1 MMPDFRLV
9 VQQEMTPAA
18 PEKPEW
24 HEHTEDSSMSGL
36 VGSLRGLE
44 DNTGNITQPYRRNS
58 LALSL
63 HSNLAAFPVA
73 NNQEVSP
80 FHVVDSARRRF
91 SNVSDVVT
99 RKISHTIRW
108 RTVSA
113 SVELTV
119 SQGSSLCAQ
128 YIRNRLKRSGIFH
141 RKLGLKRMRSVMLLP
156 GGAVVGEVYPE
167 LISIGAELEKM
178 HPNLFNRV
186 ARQIG
191 CGNFSSE
198 QSASEAIVD
207 VSREM
212 IRNGEMTWSKV
223 IALYAIAGGIAVDC
237 VRQGKPEF
245 LPAIQR
251 VGTFLNS
258 RYDGCSGGGSRCV
271 DTGQWRMV
279 RFSNTIQASHERD
292 AVVLVETCTVIYDYY
307 LNNRH
312 DLDIFKT
319 ISFVICSK
327 YNYIKTFQ
335 TSLNLINLFIA
346 KLFVM
351 LLILY

>member
-1 MMPDFRLV
+1 
-9 VQQEMTPAA
+9 

-24 HEHTEDSSMSGL
+24 QQLSTEDSSMSGL

-44 DNTGNITQPYRRNS
+44 ENSGNTGQSYRRNS

-73 NNQEVSP
+73 NNQEISP

-91 SNVSDVVT
+91 SNVSDVVS

-113 SVELTV
+113 SIELTV

-141 RKLGLKRMRSVMLLP
+141 RKLGLKRMRSAMLLP

-167 LISIGAELEKM
+167 LVSVGAELEKM

-191 CGNFSSE
+191 CGSFSSE
-198 QSASEAIVD
+198 QSANEAIVE

-237 VRQGKPEF
+237 VRQGKPEY

-251 VGTFLNS
+251 GMTDVLEE
-258 RYDGCSGGGSRCV
+258 DLAA
-271 DTGQWRMV
+271 W
-279 RFSNTIQASHERD
+279 IQANGGWSALTTRYRPVTND
-292 AVVLVETCTVIYDYY
+292 TVWYSRKLVL
-307 LNNRH
+307 
-312 DLDIFKT
+312 
-319 ISFVICSK
+319 
-327 YNYIKTFQ
+327 
-335 TSLNLINLFIA
+335 LFIFTTMVIFIISIFL
-346 KLFVM
+346 KLLV
-351 LLILY
+351 L

>member
-1 MMPDFRLV
+1 MKPDFRLG
-9 VQQEMTPAA
+9 VQEEATVPL

-24 HEHTEDSSMSGL
+24 QDYTTEDPSMSGL
-36 VGSLRGLE
+36 AGTLRGLE
-44 DNTGNITQPYRRNS
+44 DISGSTSQPYRRNS

-63 HSNLAAFPVA
+63 HSNLAGFPS
-73 NNQEVSP
+73 NNPEITP

-91 SNVSDVVT
+91 SNVSDVVS

-113 SVELTV
+113 SIELTV
-119 SQGSSLCAQ
+119 SQGTALCGQ

-141 RKLGLKRMRSVMLLP
+141 RKLGLKRMRSAMLLP

-167 LISIGAELEKM
+167 LISVGAELEKM

-191 CGNFSSE
+191 CGSFSSE
-198 QSASEAIVD
+198 QSASVAIAD

-251 VGTFLNS
+251 GMNDILEE
-258 RYDGCSGGGSRCV
+258 DLAA
-271 DTGQWRMV
+271 W
-279 RFSNTIQASHERD
+279 IQANGGWSALTTRYRPVTKETTWCTRK
-292 AVVLVETCTVIYDYY
+292 LV
-307 LNNRH
+307 
-312 DLDIFKT
+312 
-319 ISFVICSK
+319 S
-327 YNYIKTFQ
+327 
-335 TSLNLINLFIA
+335 LFIFSTMVVVIVWILI
-346 KLFVM
+346 KF
-351 LLILY
+351 LIL

>member
-1 MMPDFRLV
+1 
-9 VQQEMTPAA
+9 
-18 PEKPEW
+18 
-24 HEHTEDSSMSGL
+24 MSGL
-36 VGSLRGLE
+36 CGSLRGLE
-44 DNTGNITQPYRRNS
+44 DISGNATQPYRRNS

-63 HSNLAAFPVA
+63 HSNLAGFPA
-73 NNQEVSP
+73 NNPEISP

-91 SNVSDVVT
+91 SNVSDVVS

-113 SVELTV
+113 SIELTV
-119 SQGSSLCAQ
+119 TQGTSLCGQ

-141 RKLGLKRMRSVMLLP
+141 RKLGLKRMRSAMLLP

-167 LISIGAELEKM
+167 LISVGSELEKM

-191 CGNFSSE
+191 CGSFSSE
-198 QSASEAIVD
+198 QSASEAIAD

-251 VGTFLNS
+251 GMKDVLEEDLGAWIQANGGWSALTTRYRPVTEEATWSTWKLVSVFIFSTLIAIIISTFLK
-258 RYDGCSGGGSRCV
+258 
-271 DTGQWRMV
+271 
-279 RFSNTIQASHERD
+279 
-292 AVVLVETCTVIYDYY
+292 Y
-307 LNNRH
+307 L
-312 DLDIFKT
+312 IF
-319 ISFVICSK
+319 
-327 YNYIKTFQ
+327 
-335 TSLNLINLFIA
+335 
-346 KLFVM
+346 
-351 LLILY
+351 

>member
-1 MMPDFRLV
+1 MKPDFRLG
-9 VQQEMTPAA
+9 VQEEATLPVL
-18 PEKPEW
+18 EKPEW
-24 HEHTEDSSMSGL
+24 QEYSTEDTSMSGL

-44 DNTGNITQPYRRNS
+44 DNSGNAAQPYRRNS

-63 HSNLAAFPVA
+63 HSNLAAFPLA

-91 SNVSDVVT
+91 SNVSDVVS

-113 SVELTV
+113 SIELTV

-141 RKLGLKRMRSVMLLP
+141 RKLGLKRMRSAMLLP

-167 LISIGAELEKM
+167 LVWVGAELEKM

-191 CGNFSSE
+191 CGSFSTE

-237 VRQGKPEF
+237 VRQGKPEY
-245 LPAIQR
+245 LPAVQR
-251 VGTFLNS
+251 GMTDVLEE
-258 RYDGCSGGGSRCV
+258 DLAA
-271 DTGQWRMV
+271 W
-279 RFSNTIQASHERD
+279 IQANGGWSTLATRYRPVTKEATWYSRKL
-292 AVVLVETCTVIYDYY
+292 VL
-307 LNNRH
+307 LF
-312 DLDIFKT
+312 IFVSLIVFT
-319 ISFVICSK
+319 ISIFLKFLV
-327 YNYIKTFQ
+327 
-335 TSLNLINLFIA
+335 L
-346 KLFVM
+346 
-351 LLILY
+351 

>member
-1 MMPDFRLV
+1 MKPDFQLV
-9 VQQEMTPAA
+9 VQEEEDTVPV

-24 HEHTEDSSMSGL
+24 QALSKEGTSMSGL

-44 DNTGNITQPYRRNS
+44 DNSGNAGQPYRRNS

-63 HSNLAAFPVA
+63 HSNLAAFPLP

-113 SVELTV
+113 SIELTV

-128 YIRNRLKRSGIFH
+128 YIRNRLKRCGIFH
-141 RKLGLKRMRSVMLLP
+141 RKLGLKRMRSAMLLP

-167 LISIGAELEKM
+167 LVSVGAELEKM

-191 CGNFSSE
+191 CGSFSSE
-198 QSASEAIVD
+198 QSVSEAVVD
-207 VSREM
+207 ISREM

-223 IALYAIAGGIAVDC
+223 IALYAVAGGIAVDC
-237 VRQGKPEF
+237 VRQGKPEY
-245 LPAIQR
+245 LPAVQR
-251 VGTFLNS
+251 GMTDVLEE
-258 RYDGCSGGGSRCV
+258 DLAA
-271 DTGQWRMV
+271 W
-279 RFSNTIQASHERD
+279 IQANGGWT
-292 AVVLVETCTVIYDYY
+292 ALVTRYRPTTKETMWYSRK
-307 LNNRH
+307 L
-312 DLDIFKT
+312 IF
-319 ISFVICSK
+319 
-327 YNYIKTFQ
+327 
-335 TSLNLINLFIA
+335 LFLFA
-346 KLFVM
+346 MLFVFM
-351 LLILY
+351 ISVFLKLLIL

>member
-1 MMPDFRLV
+1 MKMDFHLR
-9 VQQEMTPAA
+9 VQEEAA
-18 PEKPEW
+18 LPMPEKSEW
-24 HEHTEDSSMSGL
+24 QEFSTEDPSMSGF

-44 DNTGNITQPYRRNS
+44 DNSGNAGQPYRRNS

-63 HSNLAAFPVA
+63 HSNLAAFPVP
-73 NNQEVSP
+73 NNQEISP

-91 SNVSDVVT
+91 SNVSDVVS

-113 SVELTV
+113 SIELTV

-141 RKLGLKRMRSVMLLP
+141 RKLGLKRMRSAMLLP

-167 LISIGAELEKM
+167 LVSVGAELEKM

-191 CGNFSSE
+191 CGSFSSE

-212 IRNGEMTWSKV
+212 IRNSEMTWSKV
-223 IALYAIAGGIAVDC
+223 VAIYAIAGGIAVDC
-237 VRQGKPEF
+237 VRQGKPEY

-251 VGTFLNS
+251 GMTDVLEEDLAAWIQAN
-258 RYDGCSGGGSRCV
+258 GGWVR
-271 DTGQWRMV
+271 QI
-279 RFSNTIQASHERD
+279 RFSNSIQICNKRNYMAF
-292 AVVLVETCTVIYDYY
+292 AKTYLVIYIHHFDYFY
-307 LNNRH
+307 
-312 DLDIFKT
+312 DFYVFKT
-319 ISFVICSK
+319 FNFITHIK
-327 YNYIKTFQ
+327 YK
-335 TSLNLINLFIA
+335 
-346 KLFVM
+346 
-351 LLILY
+351 

>member
-1 MMPDFRLV
+1 MKPDFQLEL
-9 VQQEMTPAA
+9 QEEAVLAM

-24 HEHTEDSSMSGL
+24 QGLSAENSLMSGL

-44 DNTGNITQPYRRNS
+44 ENCGNVGQPYRRNS

-73 NNQEVSP
+73 NNQEITP

-91 SNVSDVVT
+91 SNVSDVVS

-113 SVELTV
+113 SIELTV

-141 RKLGLKRMRSVMLLP
+141 RKLGLKRMRSAMMLP
-156 GGAVVGEVYPE
+156 GGSVVGEVFPE
-167 LISIGAELEKM
+167 LISVGAELEKM

-191 CGNFSSE
+191 CGSFSSE

-207 VSREM
+207 ISREM
-212 IRNGEMTWSKV
+212 IRNGELTWSKV

-237 VRQGKPEF
+237 VRQGKPEY

-251 VGTFLNS
+251 GMTDVLEE
-258 RYDGCSGGGSRCV
+258 DLAA
-271 DTGQWRMV
+271 W
-279 RFSNTIQASHERD
+279 IQANGGWSALATRYRPVTKETTWYSRKL
-292 AVVLVETCTVIYDYY
+292 VLSFAFTTLI
-307 LNNRH
+307 
-312 DLDIFKT
+312 IFM
-319 ISFVICSK
+319 I
-327 YNYIKTFQ
+327 
-335 TSLNLINLFIA
+335 LIFL
-346 KLFVM
+346 KLLV
-351 LLILY
+351 L

>member
-1 MMPDFRLV
+1 
-9 VQQEMTPAA
+9 
-18 PEKPEW
+18 
-24 HEHTEDSSMSGL
+24 MSGL

-44 DNTGNITQPYRRNS
+44 DTSGSGTQPYRRNS
-58 LALSL
+58 LAISL
-63 HSNLAAFPVA
+63 HSNLAGFTAA
-73 NNQEVSP
+73 NNPEVSP

-91 SNVSDVVT
+91 SNVSDVVS

-141 RKLGLKRMRSVMLLP
+141 RKLGLKRMRSAMLLP

-167 LISIGAELEKM
+167 LISVGAELEKM
-178 HPNLFNRV
+178 HPNLFNRI

-191 CGNFSSE
+191 CSSFT
-198 QSASEAIVD
+198 SEKSTSGAIVD

-251 VGTFLNS
+251 GITDVLEE
-258 RYDGCSGGGSRCV
+258 DLAV
-271 DTGQWRMV
+271 W
-279 RFSNTIQASHERD
+279 IQANGGWSALVTRYRPVAKETSWYTRKL
-292 AVVLVETCTVIYDYY
+292 VL
-307 LNNRH
+307 
-312 DLDIFKT
+312 
-319 ISFVICSK
+319 
-327 YNYIKTFQ
+327 
-335 TSLNLINLFIA
+335 LFIFTT
-346 KLFVM
+346 LIVVM
-351 LLILY
+351 ISIFLKFLIL

>member
-1 MMPDFRLV
+1 M
-9 VQQEMTPAA
+9 

-24 HEHTEDSSMSGL
+24 HEHTTEDSSMSGL

-44 DNTGNITQPYRRNS
+44 DNSGNTTQPYRRNS

-63 HSNLAAFPVA
+63 HSNLAAFPAA
-73 NNQEVSP
+73 NNHEVSS

-91 SNVSDVVT
+91 SNVSDVVS

-167 LISIGAELEKM
+167 LVSIGAELEKM

-191 CGNFSSE
+191 CGSFSTE
-198 QSASEAIVD
+198 QSACEAIVD

-212 IRNGEMTWSKV
+212 IRNGEMNWSKV
-223 IALYAIAGGIAVDC
+223 IALYAVAGGIAVDC

-251 VGTFLNS
+251 GMTDVLEE
-258 RYDGCSGGGSRCV
+258 DLAV
-271 DTGQWRMV
+271 W
-279 RFSNTIQASHERD
+279 IQANGGWSALTTRYRPPTK
-292 AVVLVETCTVIYDYY
+292 ETIWYSRK
-307 LNNRH
+307 LG
-312 DLDIFKT
+312 L
-319 ISFVICSK
+319 
-327 YNYIKTFQ
+327 
-335 TSLNLINLFIA
+335 LFIITILIIIMISISL
-346 KLFVM
+346 KLLV
-351 LLILY
+351 L

>member
-1 MMPDFRLV
+1 MSLL
-9 VQQEMTPAA
+9 AYK

-24 HEHTEDSSMSGL
+24 HQYSLEDSSMSGL
-36 VGSLRGLE
+36 VGSLRVLE
-44 DNTGNITQPYRRNS
+44 DTSGNATQPYRRNS
-58 LALSL
+58 LAISL
-63 HSNLAAFPVA
+63 HSNLSGFTSA
-73 NNQEVSP
+73 NNPEITP

-91 SNVSDVVT
+91 SNVSDVVS

-156 GGAVVGEVYPE
+156 GGTVVGEVYPE
-167 LISIGAELEKM
+167 LISVGAELEKM

-191 CGNFSSE
+191 CSSFSTE
-198 QSASEAIVD
+198 QSASEAVAD

-223 IALYAIAGGIAVDC
+223 IALYAVAGGIAVDC
-237 VRQGKPEF
+237 VRQGKPEY
-245 LPAIQR
+245 LLAIQR
-251 VGTFLNS
+251 GMTDVLEE
-258 RYDGCSGGGSRCV
+258 DLAV
-271 DTGQWRMV
+271 W
-279 RFSNTIQASHERD
+279 IQANGGWSALATRYRPVTEETTWYTHKF
-292 AVVLVETCTVIYDYY
+292 VL
-307 LNNRH
+307 
-312 DLDIFKT
+312 
-319 ISFVICSK
+319 
-327 YNYIKTFQ
+327 
-335 TSLNLINLFIA
+335 LFI
-346 KLFVM
+346 FTM
-351 LLILY
+351 LSVGMVSILLKFLIL

>member
-1 MMPDFRLV
+1 MKPDFRLGV
-9 VQQEMTPAA
+9 REEATQPL

-24 HEHTEDSSMSGL
+24 QDYTTEDSSMSGL
-36 VGSLRGLE
+36 AGTLRGLE
-44 DNTGNITQPYRRNS
+44 DISGSGTQPYRRNS

-63 HSNLAAFPVA
+63 HSNLAGFPS
-73 NNQEVSP
+73 NNPEITP
-80 FHVVDSARRRF
+80 FQVVDSARRRF

-113 SVELTV
+113 SIELTV
-119 SQGSSLCAQ
+119 SQGTSLCGQ

-141 RKLGLKRMRSVMLLP
+141 RKLGLKRMRSAMLLP

-167 LISIGAELEKM
+167 LISVGAELEKM

-186 ARQIG
+186 SRQIG
-191 CGNFSSE
+191 CGSFSSE
-198 QSASEAIVD
+198 QSASVAIAD

-251 VGTFLNS
+251 GMNDILEE
-258 RYDGCSGGGSRCV
+258 DLAA
-271 DTGQWRMV
+271 W
-279 RFSNTIQASHERD
+279 IQANGGWSALTTRYRPVTKETAWCTRK
-292 AVVLVETCTVIYDYY
+292 LVSLFIFSTVIVVIVS
-307 LNNRH
+307 
-312 DLDIFKT
+312 IFLK
-319 ISFVICSK
+319 F
-327 YNYIKTFQ
+327 
-335 TSLNLINLFIA
+335 
-346 KLFVM
+346 
-351 LLILY
+351 LIL

>member
-1 MMPDFRLV
+1 MKPDFQLR
-9 VQQEMTPAA
+9 VQEEEEVLPM

-24 HEHTEDSSMSGL
+24 QELSTEDSSMSGL

-44 DNTGNITQPYRRNS
+44 DNCGNTGQPYRRHS

-63 HSNLAAFPVA
+63 HSNLAAFPLP
-73 NNQEVSP
+73 NNQEASP

-91 SNVSDVVT
+91 SNVSDVVS

-113 SVELTV
+113 SIELTV

-141 RKLGLKRMRSVMLLP
+141 RKLGLKRMRSAMLLP

-167 LISIGAELEKM
+167 LVSVGAELEKM

-191 CGNFSSE
+191 CGSFSSE
-198 QSASEAIVD
+198 QSASEAIAD
-207 VSREM
+207 ISREM

-223 IALYAIAGGIAVDC
+223 IALYAVAGGIAVDC
-237 VRQGKPEF
+237 VRQGKPEY

-251 VGTFLNS
+251 GMTDVLEE
-258 RYDGCSGGGSRCV
+258 DLAA
-271 DTGQWRMV
+271 W
-279 RFSNTIQASHERD
+279 IQANGGWSALATRYRPVTKETTWYSRKLIFLFLFTVLLIFMISIFLKF
-292 AVVLVETCTVIYDYY
+292 VVL
-307 LNNRH
+307 
-312 DLDIFKT
+312 
-319 ISFVICSK
+319 
-327 YNYIKTFQ
+327 
-335 TSLNLINLFIA
+335 
-346 KLFVM
+346 
-351 LLILY
+351 

>member
-156 GGAVVGEVYPE
+156 GGAIVGEVYPE

-251 VGTFLNS
+251 GMTDVLEE
-258 RYDGCSGGGSRCV
+258 DLAV
-271 DTGQWRMV
+271 W
-279 RFSNTIQASHERD
+279 IQANGGWSALATRYRPPTKETPWYSWKL
-292 AVVLVETCTVIYDYY
+292 VLLFMITI
-307 LNNRH
+307 L
-312 DLDIFKT
+312 IIAT
-319 ISFVICSK
+319 ISIF
-327 YNYIKTFQ
+327 
-335 TSLNLINLFIA
+335 L
-346 KLFVM
+346 KLLV
-351 LLILY
+351 L